1 MIYDRVWKEIKY
13 YALTNYIE
21 NIKSNASITKTISH
35 WEREAKKTLAESY
48 HDYVGKLLSNIADIF
63 RTSARDD
70 AQLNKRTSVL
80 IIPAEFLT
88 VLAFAPFERPET
100 VGLVGVGPYFAGIVC
115 DSVTVIVDT
124 TLQGAFYAYNIN
136 EPEKILKLE
145 IK

>member
-21 NIKSNASITKTISH
+21 SIKANASITKTISH
-35 WEREAKKTLAESY
+35 WEREDKKTLAESY
-48 HDYVGKLLSNIADIF
+48 HNYVGKLLSNIADVF
-63 RTSARDD
+63 RASARDD
-70 AQLNKRTSVL
+70 AQLNKWSSVL
-80 IIPAEFLT
+80 IVPAGFLP
-88 VLAFAPFERPET
+88 VLALAPFDRSEMVEFN
-100 VGLVGVGPYFAGIVC
+100 GPYFAGIVC
-115 DSVTVIVDT
+115 GSVTVIVDP

>member
-21 NIKSNASITKTISH
+21 SIKANASITNTISH
-35 WEREAKKTLAESY
+35 WKREDKKTLAESY

-70 AQLNKRTSVL
+70 AQVNKWFSVL
-80 IIPAEFLT
+80 IIPAGFLP
-88 VLAFAPFERPET
+88 VLAFAPFDRSEMVEFN
-100 VGLVGVGPYFAGIVC
+100 GPYFAGIVC
-115 DSVTVIVDT
+115 GSVTVIVDP

>member
-21 NIKSNASITKTISH
+21 SIKANASITKMISH

-48 HDYVGKLLSNIADIF
+48 HDYVGKLLSNIADVF

-70 AQLNKRTSVL
+70 AQVNKWFSVL
-80 IIPAEFLT
+80 IVPAGFLP
-88 VLAFAPFERPET
+88 VLAFAPFDRSEMVEFN
-100 VGLVGVGPYFAGIVC
+100 GPYFAGIVC
-115 DSVTVIVDT
+115 GSVTVIVDP

>member
-21 NIKSNASITKTISH
+21 NIKANASITKTISH
-35 WEREAKKTLAESY
+35 WKREDKKTLAESY

-70 AQLNKRTSVL
+70 AQVNKWFSVL
-80 IIPAEFLT
+80 IIPAGFLP
-88 VLAFAPFERPET
+88 VLAFAPFDRSEMVEFN
-100 VGLVGVGPYFAGIVC
+100 GPYFAGIVC
-115 DSVTVIVDT
+115 GSVTVIIDP

>member
-21 NIKSNASITKTISH
+21 NIKANASITKTISH
-35 WEREAKKTLAESY
+35 WEREDKKTLAESY
-48 HDYVGKLLSNIADIF
+48 HNYVGKLLSNIADIF
-63 RTSARDD
+63 RTSDRDD
-70 AQLNKRTSVL
+70 AQLNKWFSVL
-80 IIPAEFLT
+80 IIPAGFLP
-88 VLAFAPFERPET
+88 VLAFAPFDRSEMVEFN
-100 VGLVGVGPYFAGIVC
+100 GPYFAGVVC
-115 DSVTVIVDT
+115 ASVTVIVDP

>member
-13 YALTNYIE
+13 YALTNYLE
-21 NIKSNASITKTISH
+21 NIKANASITKTISH
-35 WEREAKKTLAESY
+35 WKREDKKTLAESY
-48 HDYVGKLLSNIADIF
+48 HNYVGKLLSNIADVF

-70 AQLNKRTSVL
+70 AQLNKLSSVL
-80 IIPAEFLT
+80 IVPAGFLP
-88 VLAFAPFERPET
+88 VLAFAPFDRSEMVEFN
-100 VGLVGVGPYFAGIVC
+100 GPYFAGIVC
-115 DSVTVIVDT
+115 GSVTVVVDP

>member
-21 NIKSNASITKTISH
+21 SIKANASITKTISH
-35 WEREAKKTLAESY
+35 WEREDKKTLAESY
-48 HDYVGKLLSNIADIF
+48 HDYVGKLLSNIADVF

-70 AQLNKRTSVL
+70 AQLNKWSSVL
-80 IIPAEFLT
+80 IVPAGFLP
-88 VLAFAPFERPET
+88 VLAFAPFDRSEMAEFN
-100 VGLVGVGPYFAGIVC
+100 GPYFAGIVC
-115 DSVTVIVDT
+115 GSVTVIVDP

>member
-21 NIKSNASITKTISH
+21 SIKANASITKMISH

-63 RTSARDD
+63 RTSAQAD
-70 AQLNKRTSVL
+70 AQVNKWFSVL
-80 IIPAEFLT
+80 IVPAEFLP
-88 VLAFAPFERPET
+88 VLAFAPFDRSEMVEFN
-100 VGLVGVGPYFAGIVC
+100 GPYFAGIVC
-115 DSVTVIVDT
+115 GSVTVIVDP

>member
-21 NIKSNASITKTISH
+21 SIKANASITKTISH
-35 WEREAKKTLAESY
+35 WEREDKKTLAESY
-48 HDYVGKLLSNIADIF
+48 HNYVGKLLSNIADIF

-70 AQLNKRTSVL
+70 TQVNKWFSVL
-80 IIPAEFLT
+80 IIPAEFLP
-88 VLAFAPFERPET
+88 VLAFAPFDRSEMVEFN
-100 VGLVGVGPYFAGIVC
+100 GPYFAGIVC
-115 DSVTVIVDT
+115 GSVTVIVDP
-124 TLQGAFYAYNIN
+124 TLQSAFYAYNIN

>member
-1 MIYDRVWKEIKY
+1 MSYDRVWKEIKY

-21 NIKSNASITKTISH
+21 NIKANASITKTISH
-35 WEREAKKTLAESY
+35 WKREAKKTLAESY
-48 HDYVGKLLSNIADIF
+48 HDYVGKLLSNIADVF

-70 AQLNKRTSVL
+70 AQLNKLSSVL
-80 IIPAEFLT
+80 IVPAGFLP
-88 VLAFAPFERPET
+88 VLAFAPFDRSEMVEFN
-100 VGLVGVGPYFAGIVC
+100 GPYFAGIVC
-115 DSVTVIVDT
+115 GSVTVIVDP

>member
-1 MIYDRVWKEIKY
+1 MYDRVWKEIEY

-21 NIKSNASITKTISH
+21 SIKANASITKTISH
-35 WEREAKKTLAESY
+35 WEREDKKTLAESY
-48 HDYVGKLLSNIADIF
+48 HDYVGKLLSNVADVF

-70 AQLNKRTSVL
+70 VQLNKWSSVL
-80 IIPAEFLT
+80 IIPAGFLP

-100 VGLVGVGPYFAGIVC
+100 VKLVGPYFAGIVC
-115 DSVTVIVDT
+115 GSVTVVVDPE
-124 TLQGAFYAYNIN
+124 LQGAFYAYNIN

>member
-1 MIYDRVWKEIKY
+1 MYDKVWKEIEY

-21 NIKSNASITKTISH
+21 SIKANASITKTISH
-35 WEREAKKTLAESY
+35 WKREDKKTLAESY
-48 HDYVGKLLSNIADIF
+48 RDYVGKLLSNIADVF

-70 AQLNKRTSVL
+70 AQLNKWSSVL
-80 IIPAEFLT
+80 IIPAGFLP

-100 VGLVGVGPYFAGIVC
+100 VKLVGPYFAGIVC
-115 DSVTVIVDT
+115 GSVTVVVDPE
-124 TLQGAFYAYNIN
+124 LQGAFYAYNIN